1 MNPIVRLAAL
11 TKPRSVMFPVRVAL
25 VKKLKELGTT
35 PSTPYAPLSA
45 DEPRDVTCAVS
56 HIVSYVEKTID
67 PRSVDISTRDYDQ
80 QHAAA
85 ANRFEDIRQLAATLQ
100 IKMEESTTPKTV
112 VFEPKPVSSALVAAQ
127 PEEPVLEVA
136 VEPEPEKVEPEP
148 VVEEPKPAKPSVL
161 DVPLTE
167 IALDQS
173 TRSRLET
180 AMESLGDSAP
190 KTVNELLA
198 FAEENDPV
206 DLPGLGRVSWRK
218 VQEAMAEALS
228 L

>member
-1 MNPIVRLAAL
+1 
-11 TKPRSVMFPVRVAL
+11 
-25 VKKLKELGTT
+25 
-35 PSTPYAPLSA
+35 
-45 DEPRDVTCAVS
+45 
-56 HIVSYVEKTID
+56 
-67 PRSVDISTRDYDQ
+67 
-80 QHAAA
+80 
-85 ANRFEDIRQLAATLQ
+85 
-100 IKMEESTTPKTV
+100 
-112 VFEPKPVSSALVAAQ
+112 VFEPKPLSSALVAAQ